1 MLVWETLY
9 TNFSAFLFVL
19 CRTTGIFTFNP
30 IFSRNNVPTN
40 MKAFMS
46 IVFAVVM
53 TASMG
58 GTAALPEFSGVIGFA
73 FIIVKELLIGLV
85 LGFFTNLM
93 ITVLLYAGEIMDTE
107 IGLGMAKA

>member
-53 TASMG
+53 TASMVV
-58 GTAALPEFSGVIGFA
+58 TAALPEFILVIGFS
-73 FIIVKELLIGLV
+73 FIIVRDLLI
-85 LGFFTNLM
+85 
-93 ITVLLYAGEIMDTE
+93 
-107 IGLGMAKA
+107 